1 MWPCK
6 NVSHSRPSSVN
17 YFFPTSPIKLKL
29 GLRIGGRLLIAK
41 PPEPII
47 MISQSEIGSSSQIT
61 FVTLFSGTLFWQV
74 LDFAVPFTSLSKMWK
89 AKLLCQNHFAEPS
102 Q

>member
-1 MWPCK
+1 
-6 NVSHSRPSSVN
+6 
-17 YFFPTSPIKLKL
+17 
-29 GLRIGGRLLIAK
+29 
-41 PPEPII
+41 